1 MSKNARHVRG
11 IVDGLLSKLERTTA
25 KRADAVRKAWMES
38 TTEEI
43 KKHSRPVN
51 FKNGT
56 LVVIV
61 ENSSW
66 LYKFT
71 LEKKQ
76 IIQKFNEKYT
86 GRKKAVDI
94 RYRIG
99 QIDI

>member
-11 IVDGLLSKLERTTA
+11 IVDGLLSKLEKTTA
-25 KRADAVRKAWMES
+25 KRADAVRAAWMES
-38 TTEEI
+38 ATDEI

-51 FKNGT
+51 FKNGV

-66 LYKFT
+66 LYQLT
-71 LEKKQ
+71 LEKRQ
-76 IIQKFNEKYT
+76 ILEKFNEKYI
-86 GRKKAVDI
+86 GRKKAIDI